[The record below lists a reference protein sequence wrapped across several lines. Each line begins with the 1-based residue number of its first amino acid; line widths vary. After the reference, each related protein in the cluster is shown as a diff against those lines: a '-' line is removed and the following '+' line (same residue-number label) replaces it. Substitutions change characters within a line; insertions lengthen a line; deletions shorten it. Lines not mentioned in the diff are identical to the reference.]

1 MATELDQSAVI
12 YCRVSS
18 AAQVKRGDGLGS
30 QETRCREYAAGRG
43 YKVVEVFHDEGV
55 SGSLINR
62 PGMIAMLSF
71 LKKHRRYQDHIV
83 IIDDISRL
91 ARGLEAH
98 IQLRTAIGAAGG
110 KLVSPSIE
118 FGDDSDSMLVENLL
132 ASVSQHQRQKNAEQV
147 VNRMRARMLNGYYVF
162 KVPFAYRWERVAGH
176 GKMIVRNEPFAS
188 ILQEGLEGF
197 ASGRFGS
204 IFEVKAFFETH
215 PTWPRHR
222 NGEVH
227 PTVVKD
233 LLSRPVY
240 AGYLEAPNWQVSLQP
255 GKHEALVDFETWQKI
270 QRKLKGRPIVPTR
283 KDLNEDFP
291 LRGFVTCA
299 CCDQP
304 MTAAW
309 SKGRNAR
316 YPYYFCMSRSCPDYR
331 KSVRAEKMQGD
342 FEELLKAL
350 QPTPN
355 LFAMIQE
362 MLRDLWIDRQ
372 DGASK
377 RAADYRAELAKTER
391 KLEQLVER
399 IVNTDSPALVGA
411 YENQVRRLE
420 EERITLGERSKNAGR
435 PQMTFDDT
443 FRTAC
448 AFLANPYKLWV
459 SDHVEDK
466 RMVLKLAFAG
476 KLAYMRNEGF
486 RTAILP
492 LPFKVLGLFRGAEKG
507 LVGPPGLEP
516 GTRPLWPARRREAK
530 HTAHNR
536 ATQGKWWAHQD
547 SNLEPDRYERSALTI
562 EL

>member
-1 MATELDQSAVI
+1 MAAELDQYAVI

-71 LKKHRRYQDHIV
+71 LKKRRRYQDHIV

-132 ASVSQHQRQKNAEQV
+132 ASVSQHHRQKNAEQV
-147 VNRMRARMLNGYYVF
+147 VHRMRSRMLNGYYVF
-162 KVPFAYRWERVAGH
+162 KVPLGYRWARVPGH
-176 GKMIVRNEPFAS
+176 GKMIVRNEPQAA
-188 ILQEGLEGF
+188 ILQEALEGF

-204 IFEVKAFFETH
+204 IFEVKAFLETH
-215 PTWPRHR
+215 PTFPRHR

-240 AGYLEAPNWQVSLQP
+240 AGYLIAPNWQVPMLA
-255 GKHEALVDFETWQKI
+255 GKHEALIDFETWQKV
-270 QRKLKGRPIVPTR
+270 QHRLTARPIVPTR
-283 KDLNEDFP
+283 KNLNEDFP

-309 SKGRNAR
+309 SKGRNAY
-316 YPYYFCMSRSCPDYR
+316 YPYYFCLSRNCPDYR
-331 KSVRAEKMQGD
+331 KSIRGEKIEGE
-342 FEELLKAL
+342 FEEILKAL

-355 LFAMIQE
+355 LFAMIQD
-362 MLRDLWIDRQ
+362 MLRDLWSDRQ
-372 DGASK
+372 HSAMQ
-377 RAADYRAELAKTER
+377 RAESYGAALEKIER
-391 KLEQLVER
+391 KIGQVVER
-399 IVNTDSPALVGA
+399 IVATESAALVSA
-411 YENQVRRLE
+411 YENQVRKLE
-420 EERITLGERSKNAGR
+420 EERIALTEKSRNAGR
-435 PQMTFDDT
+435 PQMTCDQT
-443 FRTAC
+443 LRTAC
-448 AFLANPYKLWV
+448 EFLANPYKLWV
-459 SDHVEDK
+459 SEHVEDK
-466 RMVLKLAFAG
+466 RMVLRLAFAG
-476 KLAYMRNEGF
+476 KLAYRRNEGF
-486 RTAILP
+486 RTPILP
-492 LPFKVLGLFRGAEKG
+492 LPFKVLGLFYGAEKV
-507 LVGPPGLEP
+507 LVGPAGLEP
-516 GTRPLWPARRREAK
+516 ATRPL
-530 HTAHNR
+530 
-536 ATQGKWWAHQD
+536 
-547 SNLEPDRYERSALTI
+547 
-562 EL
+562 